1 MSEQKKSVKKR
12 AKMSEQKKSTKKRAM
27 SLVEILVAIFISS
40 LVLTGIVGIFYYSN
54 KASISGFEKAEAE
67 QSFNTTVDCVTRD
80 LRSTGSDVSVS
91 TCGLSKE
98 LSVGRVTQTSMILY
112 GDFDDVSGT
121 IEKVEYFLDN
131 NNTCLVR
138 RLFSQNG
145 TGPGSTWINPSDKVL
160 IGNRNSGS
168 QGSKIKIGTGGIQ
181 FTYYDFRGNL
191 LLGVPVSQDPYNEE
205 IFASNNYEYIIPPAY
220 GIGGLPTA
228 TPLPPTATP
237 VPPTST
243 PKPPTSTPKPPTATP
258 LPTTPTPVP
267 PTSTPKPPTATPVP
281 PTATPTKTTVEK
293 TATAVA
299 AIQTATAAANK
310 TATAAPIKTAT
321 AAAKTAT
328 AGPAQTATAATKTAT
343 AGPAQT
349 ATAAQKTA
357 APIQTATAEAIQTA
371 TAAAAPTITPTPTQ
385 TTPPVPPTPTPK
397 TNIELLV
404 RSVGIT
410 MQIENLR
417 NAPIIKQ
424 SSTSITL
431 KNLFLEGENQ

>member
-258 LPTTPTPVP
+258 
-267 PTSTPKPPTATPVP
+267 VP

-357 APIQTATAEAIQTA
+357 APIQTATAAPIQTATAEAIQTA